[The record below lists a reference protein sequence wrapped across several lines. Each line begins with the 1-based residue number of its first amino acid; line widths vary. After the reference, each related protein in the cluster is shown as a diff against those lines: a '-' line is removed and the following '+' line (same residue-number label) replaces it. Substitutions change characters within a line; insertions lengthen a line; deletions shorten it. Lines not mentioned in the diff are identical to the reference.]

1 MNLTEAY
8 GYCKNLNATLPLPLS
23 LLEYEVFSNFS
34 SPNKTW
40 IGITDPLN
48 SGKKENWRDVLNK
61 QPVYVKLMV
70 KNSYKACLYKFQLNI
85 LTIKSGIKQNQTG
98 TVQQLIS
105 TKVASS
111 IQTKLKVIKLYAFKR
126 SLVSYSNNYFY
137 SYSYNIVIYFESCES
152 NVFTKPNCQQ
162 E

>member
-1 MNLTEAY
+1 MNQTEAY

-61 QPVYVKLMV
+61 QPVYVKLVV
-70 KNSYKACLYKFQLNI
+70 KISYKACLYKF
-85 LTIKSGIKQNQTG
+85 
-98 TVQQLIS
+98 
-105 TKVASS
+105 
-111 IQTKLKVIKLYAFKR
+111 
-126 SLVSYSNNYFY
+126 
-137 SYSYNIVIYFESCES
+137 
-152 NVFTKPNCQQ
+152 
-162 E
+162 

>member
-1 MNLTEAY
+1 MNQTEAY

-61 QPVYVKLMV
+61 QPVYVKLTV
-70 KNSYKACLYKFQLNI
+70 KISYKALFCNLKF
-85 LTIKSGIKQNQTG
+85 KP
-98 TVQQLIS
+98 
-105 TKVASS
+105 
-111 IQTKLKVIKLYAFKR
+111 LKV
-126 SLVSYSNNYFY
+126 V
-137 SYSYNIVIYFESCES
+137 
-152 NVFTKPNCQQ
+152 
-162 E
+162 